1 LKDGEWSGIPLRK
14 RSSDFLIAC
23 SLIQGGK
30 DMRKKVYMIFGFLF
44 LSSIVF
50 AAVNTPKFS
59 KIDLI
64 KREKG
69 LRAESSEYK
78 DIRIRKYPIAIQCWT
93 FREYTFQEALERTK
107 ALGIDFVQ
115 AYPGQALGLDKSAVE
130 FDHNLSEKNV
140 QWVQRKLE
148 ENGQHLIA
156 YGVVDFDNTEKDIRK
171 VFDFAKKLGI
181 RTIVA
186 EPRFD
191 DFSLLERMVKEYN
204 INLAIHN
211 HPAPSKYARP
221 EVVLSQIKGL
231 DRRIGACVDTGHWM
245 RSGVKPLE
253 GLKMLEGRI
262 MDVHLKDLDA
272 FGELEAEDVP
282 FGKGLANVHD
292 ILAELTKQN
301 FRGYLAVEYEKEA
314 HALNPAP
321 PILEGLAHIKDI
333 TYYEDFEEI
342 LSWWDG
348 KFSKSGWNHY
358 GPGYFVLDEKTGILK
373 SQGGMGLL
381 WYSRKKYGDFVL
393 ELEFK
398 CSQTDTNSGIFLRVP
413 EVPSSDDYI
422 YHSFEIQVYDCGTGV
437 HKTGAIYDAEAPRSD
452 AFKPTGEWNFYE
464 ITFREDRIRVKLNGT
479 EVVDWK
485 AESRG
490 KIKDFAREGYIGF
503 QNHDSISPV
512 YFRNIYVKEF

>member
-1 LKDGEWSGIPLRK
+1 
-14 RSSDFLIAC
+14 
-23 SLIQGGK
+23 
-30 DMRKKVYMIFGFLF
+30 MRKITCVIFTLF
-44 LSSIVF
+44 LSLIVSS
-50 AAVNTPKFS
+50 AGIMPKFS
-59 KIDLI
+59 EADSI
-64 KREKG
+64 KKEG
-69 LRAESSEYK
+69 ELTSESSEYE
-78 DIRIRKYPIAIQCWT
+78 DIRIRKFPIAIQCYT
-93 FREYTFQEALERTK
+93 FREFSFQEALEK
-107 ALGIDFVQ
+107 AKAIGIDFVQ
-115 AYPGQALGLDKSAVE
+115 AWPDQILKPDNPDVKI
-130 FDHNLSEKNV
+130 DHNLSEKNI

-186 EPRFD
+186 EPKFD
-191 DFSLLERMVKEYN
+191 DFSLLERMVKEYD
-204 INLAIHN
+204 INVAIHN

-221 EVVLSQIKGL
+221 EVVLAQIEGL

-262 MDVHLKDLDA
+262 IDVHLKDLDT
-272 FGELEAEDVP
+272 FGKKEAEDVP
-282 FGKGLANVHD
+282 FGQGLANVHD
-292 ILAELTKQN
+292 ILAELTRQN
-301 FRGYLAVEYEKEA
+301 YRGYIAVEYEKEA

-321 PILEGLAHIKDI
+321 PILEGLAYIKDI

-358 GPGYFVLDEKTGILK
+358 GPGYFVLDEKTGVLK

-381 WYSRKKYGDFVL
+381 WYSKKKYGDFVL

-422 YHSFEIQVYDCGTGV
+422 YHSFEIQIYDCGTGI
-437 HKTGAIYDAEAPRSD
+437 HKSGAVYDAEAPRAD

-464 ITFREDRIRVKLNGT
+464 ITFRGDRIHVELNGT

-485 AESRG
+485 AEPRG